1 MCQALGHVWRDR
13 QLGPVATIQ
22 GFLLQILHGNTAC
35 SEVPRLLGMAV
46 SGEAYGQARKRLPLE
61 LFQRVLSELCSRLH
75 GYVSDADKWLGHRVW
90 VIDGSSCSTPDVPA
104 LQQAFGQPPNQ
115 APGCGFPVAHL
126 MALFHMQ
133 TGMLLRIAAAPM
145 RTHDQTQ
152 ARRMHDEFSPGDV
165 VLADRGFCSF
175 WHLAQLHQAGVHA
188 VFRIHQSQIVSF
200 RKGRMHHPP
209 SPPFPKRHDL
219 RGLPTTRWVRRL
231 GRHDQ
236 IVEYHK
242 PSRRPGWMSLELY
255 ESLPDKL
262 MLRELRY
269 AVEMRG
275 VRTRE
280 ITLVTTLLESTAYSA
295 EDLAALYGRRWEVE
309 TNLRHLKQTLGM
321 DILHTKT
328 LDGIHK
334 ELAMFAIVYNLV
346 RLVMLESAR
355 RQGVAPERISFAD
368 ALRWLRAA
376 GRGGELARIRV
387 NPERPGR
394 IEPRALK
401 RRPKRFPLLN
411 KPRSQLKQLIESQRL
426 TP

>member
-1 MCQALGHVWRDR
+1 
-13 QLGPVATIQ
+13 
-22 GFLLQILHGNTAC
+22 
-35 SEVPRLLGMAV
+35 
-46 SGEAYGQARKRLPLE
+46 
-61 LFQRVLSELCSRLH
+61 
-75 GYVSDADKWLGHRVW
+75 
-90 VIDGSSCSTPDVPA
+90 
-104 LQQAFGQPPNQ
+104 
-115 APGCGFPVAHL
+115 
-126 MALFHMQ
+126 LFHMQ

-152 ARRMHDEFSPGDV
+152 ARRMHDEFRPGDV

-188 VFRIHQSQIVSF
+188 VFRLHQNQIVNF
-200 RKGRMHHPP
+200 RKGRIHRPP

-242 PSRRPGWMSLELY
+242 PSKRPKWMASELW

-269 AVEMRG
+269 TVEMRG

-280 ITLVTTLLESTAYSA
+280 ITLVTTLLDSATYPA

-346 RLVMLESAR
+346 RLVMLESAS

-394 IEPRALK
+394 IEPRAVK
-401 RRPKRFPLLN
+401 RRPKKFPLLN
-411 KPRSQLKQLIESQRL
+411 KPRSQLKQLIENQRL